1 MTERINLKQT
11 DDIRDVIHLAVQYLA
26 KGGLVAFPTAT
37 AYVVAGQSLN
47 ASAMSKLRAFSQ
59 SDEPLV
65 LCVKGFDEA
74 LDFQPEMPPI
84 GQKLAKRCWPGP
96 VVLEMDRPGSDS
108 LFSQLPTEVQTQICP
123 GNRIRLRSPAH
134 EIIYQTMRLSPSPL
148 VLLNEQPKYQTAD
161 SLMEDFEDQ
170 VALIIDDGPS
180 RFGDQSTIVS
190 ITDNQWSILQPGVV
204 KETTLKRLSSEIYM
218 FVCTGNTCRS
228 PMAEGLFRKMLA
240 DKLGCQEDELSDH
253 GFIVGSAGLAAAMGA
268 PPSPEGVTIL
278 AEQGIDIQAHES
290 QPLTERLLEQAD
302 YLYTMTQGHRAAILA
317 ERPDLEKSVRLL
329 SPEGKDVSDPI
340 GGGFQCYVE
349 CKKEIEQYLKSI
361 IAQINKPVE

>member
-37 AYVVAGQSLN
+37 AYVIAGQSLN
-47 ASAMSKLRAFSQ
+47 ASAMSKLRSFSKTGE
-59 SDEPLV
+59 SLV

-74 LDFQPEMPPI
+74 LDYQPEMPPI

-108 LFSQLPTEVQTQICP
+108 LFSQFPTEVQTQICP
-123 GNRIRLRSPAH
+123 GDRIRLRAPAH
-134 EIIYQTMRLSPSPL
+134 EIIYQAMRLCPSPL
-148 VLLNEQPKYQTAD
+148 VLLNEQSKYQTAD
-161 SLMEDFEDQ
+161 ALMEDFDGQ

-190 ITDNQWSILQPGVV
+190 ITDNQWNILQPGVV
-204 KETTLKRLSSEIYM
+204 TEITLKRLSSEIYM

-228 PMAEGLFRKMLA
+228 PMAEGLFRKMLSQ
-240 DKLGCQEDELSDH
+240 KLGCQEDELSDQ

-290 QPLTERLLEQAD
+290 QPLTERLLDQTD
-302 YLYTMTQGHRAAILA
+302 YIYTMTQGHRAAILA
-317 ERPDLEKSVRLL
+317 ERPDLEESVKLL

-340 GGGFQCYVE
+340 GGGFQCYVD
-349 CKKEIEQYLKSI
+349 CKKEIEKHLKSI
-361 IAQINKPVE
+361 IDQINVPEK